1 MWFKQLFVCGDR
13 GAGAGRRAWPNCNRV
28 NELEA
33 LIAIPSPRR
42 PRCAHPARRVL
53 RTSHRTPHATHCFNI
68 ICLKFTAHKN
78 IRLLWSHMFVT
89 TCYKQC
95 RQFLSLIYSYYTCI
109 FIFVSTVIRL
119 ELLAQ
124 IKNNIVYLC
133 VQHNYWIISK
143 IFLIIIAMLHPE

>member
-1 MWFKQLFVCGDR
+1 MGTAARAR
-13 GAGAGRRAWPNCNRV
+13 GGERDPIATGWTNSRPWSQYRVRDARAART
-28 NELEA
+28 
-33 LIAIPSPRR
+33 PRAACYVR
-42 PRCAHPARRVL
+42 HTAR
-53 RTSHRTPHATHCFNI
+53 HTPHATHCFNI